1 MVTDKTGKIFE
12 DRRKT
17 ERRKDNIK
25 TNEERR
31 KYQRR
36 KDIKAK

>member
-31 KYQRR
+31 KSQRR